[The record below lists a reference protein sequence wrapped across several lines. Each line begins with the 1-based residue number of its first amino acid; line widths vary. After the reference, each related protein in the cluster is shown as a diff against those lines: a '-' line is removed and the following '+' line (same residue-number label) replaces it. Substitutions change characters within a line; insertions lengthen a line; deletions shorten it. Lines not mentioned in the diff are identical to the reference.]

1 MSQSNE
7 DENQSSNDDIGPSV
21 NVANSQSPALTQFTI
36 DGWSKVFDYLSL
48 RDIVAVSE
56 TCKQMHQI
64 GGEYF
69 RKTFHGTPCHFYGC
83 GPNFDTTAL
92 NRSDFFRFVDTVE
105 INGQAEDL
113 LQFPYVNLYDSITS
127 LQLCFFTTTAEDGP
141 SFASLSNGNIE
152 CIELY
157 RCCFECDPYENFL
170 KNCPKLRHLRI
181 DKTYLDPISGGP
193 QRIFGQKFPALQRLQ
208 HTRTDSEPE
217 PPELGT
223 FLEQNPSVKCLQLD
237 SDDFWSNRNLLETTN
252 TTMHSLD
259 CLVIE
264 MESMEMATIEFENL
278 LKAFYGHGFY
288 RKLHLAIYW
297 VSEDFDYEPFFNGIK
312 SLHAFEVLYT
322 QIFNENIVHL
332 VDLRELHLME
342 LDDKVD
348 LMPLAENLSKIELLW
363 IEGTKNHLIPF
374 LRHSKMLKTV
384 IIEWKDQNND
394 GLDLVAMNC
403 ERAKLQTTG
412 KVSIG
417 IDENPYLTTKW
428 KAKDADLKWIELM
441 RKETICESF
450 DFKHRIVD
458 YT

>member
-7 DENQSSNDDIGPSV
+7 KQLPTDEIESNNDVTKNQSPHFN
-21 NVANSQSPALTQFTI
+21 QFTM

-48 RDIVAVSE
+48 RDIIATSE
-56 TCKQMHQI
+56 TCKQMQQI

-69 RKTFHGTPCHFYGC
+69 RKKFTGLPCHFYGC
-83 GPNFDTTAL
+83 GPNFDTSEL
-92 NRSDFFRFVDTVE
+92 SRPDFLRFIDTVE

-113 LQFPYVNLYDSITS
+113 LQFPHVNSYNSITS
-127 LQLCFFTTTAEDGP
+127 LQLCFFTPTEEDAPG
-141 SFASLSNGNIE
+141 FASISNSNIE

-181 DKTYLDPISGGP
+181 DKTYFDPISGGP

-208 HTRTDSEPE
+208 YTRTDSEPE
-217 PPELGT
+217 PPELGR
-223 FLEQNPSVKCLQLD
+223 FLELNPNVKCLQLD
-237 SDDFWSNRNLLETTN
+237 SDDFWSNRALLETLKTQDRQK
-252 TTMHSLD
+252 HSLD

-264 MESMEMATIEFENL
+264 MESTEMATVEFADL

-288 RKLHLAIYW
+288 KKLHLAIYW
-297 VSEDFDYEPFFNGIK
+297 VEEDFDYQPFYNGIK

-322 QIFNENIVHL
+322 QIFNEDIVHL

-342 LDDKVD
+342 LDEKVD
-348 LMPLAENLSKIELLW
+348 LTPLAVNLVKIERLW
-363 IEGTKNHLIPF
+363 IEGTENQLVAF

-384 IIEWKDQNND
+384 VFELKDKNS
-394 GLDLVAMNC
+394 GMDLITMNC
-403 ERAKLQTTG
+403 ERAKLQPTG
-412 KVSIG
+412 KISIG

-428 KAKDADLKWIELM
+428 RVKDAELEWIDLA
-441 RKETICESF
+441 RKETVCELF
-450 DFKHRIVD
+450 EFQHRIAD
-458 YT
+458 CT